1 MEISK
6 YGIQN
11 RVSCK
16 ILYFQDFLST
26 LSMRDR
32 KNFSIRFNDEII
44 EEKGVSHLVYPR
56 DLDIHFKAQKNTTF
70 DGAYPNHLYCTLMPI
85 NLYVDQ

>member
-1 MEISK
+1 MEISNN
-6 YGIQN
+6 GIQN
-11 RVSCK
+11 RASCK
-16 ILYFQDFLST
+16 IVYFQDFLST

-32 KNFSIRFNDEII
+32 KNFQFGLMTKLLKK
-44 EEKGVSHLVYPR
+44 KGLVTLYF
-56 DLDIHFKAQKNTTF
+56 LDIHFEAQKNTTF